1 MKFELA
7 ISHLL
12 MVTLPDINLI
22 IADLLFFTLD
32 NMFLKTIKSRSYFVS
47 RSCFSFLNL
56 NDVYFGLEI
65 MDEQLFQMHVSSS
78 FAEDNPLLLVNK
90 PNIW

>member
-1 MKFELA
+1 MKFEMA

-12 MVTLPDINLI
+12 MVTLPDINFI

-47 RSCFSFLNL
+47 RFCFSFLNL
-56 NDVYFGLEI
+56 NHVYFGLEI

-78 FAEDNPLLLVNK
+78 FAEDNLLLLVNK
-90 PNIW
+90 PNI